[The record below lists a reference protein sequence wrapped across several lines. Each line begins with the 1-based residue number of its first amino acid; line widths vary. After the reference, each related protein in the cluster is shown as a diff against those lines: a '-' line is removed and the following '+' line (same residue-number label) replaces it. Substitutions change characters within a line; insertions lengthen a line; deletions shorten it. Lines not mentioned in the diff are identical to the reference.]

1 MLAKVHEDFRRER
14 LAPHFVY
21 ESYDETSGLFFNRA
35 SVGFVLV
42 GSPLV
47 GASLQAQSEIAEFLK
62 DEDNL
67 PCGSSIQVLMIGT
80 DQIDHFLDNWLK
92 FRTEDIF
99 KTLAEKRV
107 EFFKKKA
114 KEGLVKDVVIL
125 ISVTIPDVKA
135 EIEDMERRRDILKST
150 FRSIGLYTENV
161 DDAGLIKY
169 LRVIFGWKDK
179 DEHPQINPYEL
190 LSEQILRADFSVEE
204 QSGQVN
210 LGEDEAFI
218 SLEAVK
224 RPKDWRLSLMDLFIG
239 DELRKGDHIKSN
251 YLIHLGVQ
259 ILPNQG
265 TQKAAAVTKREILG
279 KNLAAGLDKLFPD
292 LAYEERDM
300 DAAVADLQSGGR
312 MVSMHYN
319 VILTANRSKIK
330 EVAFSYASMMR
341 RVGWHFIPCNNDHMA
356 IMLGSLPMSMVEGG
370 GGLFKNKVRG
380 VGVALRDLGR
390 GIKTVSSETKALMP
404 IVGEWKGDLT
414 SPGMLLTGRRG
425 QIMWFSSFGKDLIKH
440 ITKQKN
446 NSPAE
451 NYNICVAGVSGSG
464 KSVFIQD
471 MMLAV
476 LGVGGKVFVLDYGRS
491 FKRSCL
497 MLKLYKINAQYIEF
511 DVAKPIS
518 INPFSEV
525 PEGDDPNS
533 AEARADFLGSFAGV
547 LKVMAA
553 PQYGTTDLQQSMLQ
567 QALIEVW
574 KLNGARSEISD
585 IADWLLARNEVHAK
599 ELGNM
604 LFPFTR
610 DGQYGKFFA
619 GKAELSLSGRIVV
632 IETDNLRN
640 APELMSVVV
649 QMMMIHINHT
659 MSKGDRSIPGLI
671 IIDEMVKTLKS
682 KKASEFVDE
691 QSRIV
696 RKYNTATIV
705 ATQHLIDFFPREGGS
720 CEKIFAGAAFKIIF
734 KQNADSL
741 SAMRS
746 IPQLSHFVGSEWRL
760 KLMQS
765 IHSVK
770 DEYSEAVIFG
780 PTVSDIVVRL
790 RIDPFNQ
797 LLYSTDGNEYEEIE
811 QSLAKGM
818 NLMEAIEGI
827 LKRRAEDRIDERR

>member
-21 ESYDETSGLFFNRA
+21 ESYDESTGLFFNRA
-35 SVGFVLV
+35 SVGFVLL

-62 DEDNL
+62 DEENL
-67 PCGSSIQVLMIGT
+67 PCGSSIQVLMIGS

-135 EIEDMERRRDILKST
+135 GIEDMERRRDILKST

-161 DDAGLIKY
+161 NDAGLIKY

-179 DEHPQINPYEL
+179 EEHPEINPYDL
-190 LSEQILRADFSVEE
+190 LSEQILRADFAVEE
-204 QSGQVN
+204 QSDKVF
-210 LGEDEAFI
+210 LGEEEAFI
-218 SLEAVK
+218 SLEAVR

-239 DELRKGDHIKSN
+239 DELRKGDYIKSN

-259 ILPNQG
+259 ILPNQAME
-265 TQKAAAVTKREILG
+265 KATAVTKREILG
-279 KNLAAGLDKLFPD
+279 KNLAGGLDKFFPD

-300 DAAVADLQSGGR
+300 DAAVVDLQSGGR
-312 MVSMHYN
+312 MVSMHQN
-319 VILTANRSKIK
+319 VILISTASKIK
-330 EVAFSYASMMR
+330 EVAFNYASMMR

-390 GIKTVSSETKALMP
+390 GLKTVSSETKALMP

-425 QIMWFSSFGKDLIKH
+425 QIMYFSSFGSALINH
-440 ITKQKN
+440 IQ
-446 NSPAE
+446 SQEYDAAE
-451 NYNICVAGVSGSG
+451 NFNIIAAGVSGSG
-464 KSVFIQD
+464 KSVLLQD
-471 MMLAV
+471 LMWSI
-476 LGVGGKVFVLDYGRS
+476 LGIGGKVFVLDYGRS
-491 FKRSCL
+491 FKNSCL
-497 MLKLYKINAQYIEF
+497 IIKLYKINAQYIEF
-511 DVAKPIS
+511 DIAKPIS
-518 INPFSEV
+518 INPFSEI
-525 PEGDDPNS
+525 PEGDDPKS
-533 AEARADFLGSFAGV
+533 AEARADFLGSFPLV
-547 LKVMAA
+547 LASMAA
-553 PQYGTTDLQQSMLQ
+553 PQYGTSDLQRAMLQ
-567 QALIEVW
+567 KALIEIW
-574 KLNGARSEISD
+574 KAKGARSEISD
-585 IADWLLARNEVHAK
+585 IASWLLARDELYAK

-619 GKAELSLSGRIVV
+619 GKAELSLNGRIVV

-640 APELMSVVV
+640 VPELMTVVI
-649 QMMMIHINHT
+649 QMMMVHINHT
-659 MSKGDRSIPGLI
+659 MAKSDRSIPSLI
-671 IIDEMVKTLKS
+671 IIDEMAKTLKS
-682 KKASEFVDE
+682 KKAGEFVDE
-691 QSRIV
+691 SSRIV
-696 RKYNTATIV
+696 RKYKTAIIV
-705 ATQHLIDFFPREGGS
+705 ATQHLTDFFPREGGS
-720 CEKIFAGAAFKIIF
+720 CEKIFAGAAFKIIL

-741 SAMRS
+741 KAMRS
-746 IPQLSHFVGSEWRL
+746 IPQLSHFVDTDWKL
-760 KLMQS
+760 NLMQS

-770 DEYSEAVIFG
+770 HQYSEAAIFAPNVNG
-780 PTVSDIVVRL
+780 VVARL
-790 RIDPFNQ
+790 MIDPFNL
-797 LLYSTDGNEYEEIE
+797 LLYSTDANEYQEIE
-811 QSLAKGM
+811 NLTKRGM
-818 NLMEAIEGI
+818 NLVEAIEDI
-827 LKRRAEDRIDERR
+827 LKRRAENKIYERR